1 MRVVHINKLLFQS
14 FPDFIKNISDGQY
27 QYFKIT
33 KKGVKME
40 KLNIEKI
47 IDIAKEDYESYI
59 KAIVIIEKDV
69 SKDDKKLLDT
79 IYNKYMNKDD
89 VNLINDEFSEIIS
102 EAKIENKKEK
112 KNVKDFRYKS
122 SNKEKER

>member
-1 MRVVHINKLLFQS
+1 
-14 FPDFIKNISDGQY
+14 
-27 QYFKIT
+27 
-33 KKGVKME
+33 ME

>member
-1 MRVVHINKLLFQS
+1 
-14 FPDFIKNISDGQY
+14 
-27 QYFKIT
+27 
-33 KKGVKME
+33 ME
-40 KLNIEKI
+40 KSNVEKI

-59 KAIVIIEKDV
+59 KAIVIIEKDI

-89 VNLINDEFSEIIS
+89 VNLINDEFSEIVS

-122 SNKEKER
+122 NNKEKER

>member
-1 MRVVHINKLLFQS
+1 MGKS
-14 FPDFIKNISDGQY
+14 
-27 QYFKIT
+27 
-33 KKGVKME
+33 
-40 KLNIEKI
+40 NIEKI

-59 KAIVIIEKDV
+59 KAIIIMEKEIN
-69 SKDDKKLLDT
+69 KNDKKLLDS

-89 VNLINDEFSEIIS
+89 VNLINDEFSEIVS
-102 EAKIENKKEK
+102 EAKIENEKEK

>member
-1 MRVVHINKLLFQS
+1 
-14 FPDFIKNISDGQY
+14 
-27 QYFKIT
+27 
-33 KKGVKME
+33 ME
-40 KLNIEKI
+40 KSNIEKI

-112 KNVKDFRYKS
+112 KNVKNFRYKS